1 MQFASAHRKSN
12 IYKNLNFNNDT
23 MKIGIIGSMQF
34 TDSMLEVREK
44 LHELGHDAFVTDL
57 HKAMVGKTDDEIE
70 KIKLHQKYNMDAIRK
85 FWRMMQGADA
95 VLVLNLDKNGIKN
108 YVGGNTLMEIG
119 FAHVLNQKVFMI
131 NPIPEMPYCKTEI
144 EAVKPIILNGDLT
157 KIK

>member
-1 MQFASAHRKSN
+1 
-12 IYKNLNFNNDT
+12 

-34 TDSMLEVREK
+34 TDKMLEVKEK
-44 LHELGHDAFVTDL
+44 LLELGHNAFVTDL
-57 HKAMVGKTDDEIE
+57 HKAMVGKTDQEIE
-70 KIKLHQKYNMDAIRK
+70 KIKLHQKYNMDAIRE

-119 FAHVLNQKVFMI
+119 FAHVLNQKVFML
-131 NPIPEMPYCKTEI
+131 NPIPEMPYCESEIKT
-144 EAVKPIILNGDLT
+144 VKPIILNGDLT